1 MAKNNNGFADMADH
15 LGKIAQVDHKKV
27 SIKSLEN
34 AANFYLEK
42 LIPNV
47 PKSLLKKK
55 HMAYQLKVVIEDSR
69 VKVVF
74 EDTAFY
80 WRFEENG
87 TTNKKAKNFAR
98 GTFEQNKE
106 QIENLMVKEIMDLMK
121 G

>member
-15 LGKIAQVDHKKV
+15 LGKIARVDPIKV
-27 SIKSLEN
+27 SLKSLEN
-34 AANFYLEK
+34 AATFYLEK
-42 LIPNV
+42 LMPNI
-47 PKSLLKKK
+47 PKSLMKKK
-55 HMAYQLKVVIEDSR
+55 HMVDQIKVVIEDNK

-87 TTNKKAKNFAR
+87 TVNKKAKNFAS